1 MLIDGGYKVNIINEN
16 LKVQLGLSKINL
28 VPYNLCMADQ
38 TIAKPIPTLIM
49 GSQLSVECKG
59 PWSQKNVF
67 RCETNSQKWG
77 RVQGMEPNDS
87 QMHCYFV
94 NQSGSDA
101 LPSHG
106 GETPSEGLIKLSCGI
121 ETW

>member
-1 MLIDGGYKVNIINEN
+1 VLIDGGYKVNIINEN

-59 PWSQKNVF
+59 P
-67 RCETNSQKWG
+67 
-77 RVQGMEPNDS
+77 
-87 QMHCYFV
+87 
-94 NQSGSDA
+94 
-101 LPSHG
+101 
-106 GETPSEGLIKLSCGI
+106 
-121 ETW
+121 